1 MVEMVKELSSMD
13 IYYLMKELKQLE
25 NSKVDRIYHTT
36 ENYEEL
42 LVVVHVTGKGKHII
56 KVMLPSMILMDYSK
70 EEQGT
75 ATGLCMMLRKNLEGS
90 ILASIEQVSFE
101 RVIILTFQRKEE
113 RKHLI
118 IELFG
123 KGNIIFCD
131 DKLNILNT
139 LREEHWK
146 DREIKKKQAYQQPIS
161 NNILKMDEKEIEK
174 IINTSKRTSL
184 VKVLAMD
191 LGLGGVYAEELC
203 ATIGIDKESKN
214 ADSKKILKGIN
225 ELLKKNTKPNSV
237 DGKIFPFEL
246 QTKKAEKYYDSF
258 NEAILQN
265 IELKDMQK
273 EKYDKQKEK
282 IDAIINQQSKIL
294 EETEK
299 EIIENQRKAESIY
312 EHYKELEDIIKV
324 IKDAQKKYGWK
335 EVKKRLKED
344 KKFSRIIKDINEKE
358 QTITIELDEL

>member
-1 MVEMVKELSSMD
+1 MVEMVKELSSID

-42 LVVVHVTGKGKHII
+42 LIVLHVKGKGKHII
-56 KVMLPSMILMDYSK
+56 RVMLPSMIFIDYSK

-90 ILASIEQVSFE
+90 IMTSIEQVNFE

-146 DREIKKKQAYQQPIS
+146 DREIKKKQMYQQPIS

-191 LGLGGVYAEELC
+191 LGLGGIYAEEIC
-203 ATIGIDKESKN
+203 ATLEIDKESKN
-214 ADSKKILKGIN
+214 VDAKKILKGIN
-225 ELLKKNTKPNSV
+225 ELLNKNIKPNST
-237 DGKIFPFEL
+237 DGKVFPFEL

-258 NEAILQN
+258 NEAILKN
-265 IELKDMQK
+265 IEFKDVQK
-273 EKYDKQKEK
+273 EQYNRQKEK
-282 IDAIINQQSKIL
+282 IESIIMQQTKIL
-294 EETEK
+294 QETEK
-299 EIIENQRKAESIY
+299 EIIENQKKAESIY
-312 EHYKELEDIIKV
+312 EKYKELDEIIKV
-324 IKDAQKKYGWK
+324 IKDAKKKYGWK
-335 EVKKRLKED
+335 EVKKRIKED
-344 KKFSRIIKDINEKE
+344 EKFSKIIKDINEKDN
-358 QTITIELDEL
+358 TITIELDEL